1 VKPLPPESFIVSIA
15 DFGFRHSKAIAF
27 VTALLTAL
35 GVWAYTTTP
44 ASIFPNMSFARVDVV
59 VDSGDLPPDQVR
71 LQIAE
76 PLTRAFLGLP
86 AVTRV
91 LASSAQ
97 GNAELLVDFSTDTDP
112 RFDLQY
118 VNQAIAQQRAT
129 LPAAADPQAMIV
141 TPTSEVV
148 IGYALTS
155 RNVSQTV
162 LRELAQRN
170 IVPKF
175 YGIPGLA
182 RMVVMGGPQREYQII
197 LNPAALASHGLDAN
211 DVSKAIADA
220 NLITSLGIREQYYQR
235 NVLVVDSSVKS
246 PDDLAALTIA
256 GANRDPVRLGSLAR
270 ITEGVEPL
278 TSQASY
284 NARHAV
290 IMNFY
295 SLPGADA
302 VKMAKAIKSRVARVS
317 RGLSSDMR
325 IDRAWDQTDLVV
337 ESQRNLRDA
346 ILLGALLAVL
356 VILIF
361 LRDWRMT
368 LVAAIVIPIAMAIAV
383 FFLNRTGETLN
394 LMSVG
399 GLAVAVGLIID
410 DAIVVVENVARHLH
424 EHKEHTPQEAIIA
437 AMRELAAPMIASTLT
452 TVVVFVPL
460 LLLSGI
466 AGFFFRSLAFT
477 LAEALLVSL
486 ALALFV
492 APMISRALVRPHAQR
507 EKTDLLSR
515 ILTRYDPVLRF
526 SLRRRPL
533 IYVCCAGVLALTFLL
548 LSRLPSDFLP
558 QLDEG
563 QLQIDYRMPVGTT
576 LAASDEAATH
586 IERIVLADPAV
597 ASVVRVTGLDPNG
610 FSPIQV
616 REGKL
621 RIRLIPENRRSPYNA
636 VANRLRDKISS
647 AIPSAQLEFTQLL
660 EEVLGDLSGSVQPVM
675 ITISGPDQTTLVQ
688 LATDLTNRL
697 QHVSGLADLFSG
709 VEFDDPTMQVR
720 PFSARLASLGLT
732 RSDFADIV
740 QAQTQGTIAAAVPSQ
755 NLLIPV
761 RVRVDGASDFLSTP
775 GGLTGLPDVASMNAP
790 ALTTDITEL
799 NGQRMITIT
808 GTNDTDLSSVIDGV
822 QRVLA
827 ENPLPPG
834 YSATIG
840 GAYLDQQR
848 SFHEFMIAIGVAV
861 LLVFFIMLAAFRSF
875 RLPLVI
881 LTAIPLALIGVA
893 CALFLTQTPFNVSSF
908 MGLLL
913 LVGIVVKNGILLID
927 VANRRRL
934 EGASIE
940 EALVAAGRTRLRPIV
955 MTTFAAIGG
964 LLPLAFG
971 MGAGSAMEKPLAIA
985 VIGGLSTATAFTLI
999 VIPVLYAG
1007 IAGRRRIA

>member
-1 VKPLPPESFIVSIA
+1 VSLA

-27 VTALLTAL
+27 LVAILTAL
-35 GVWAYTTTP
+35 GVWAYTATP

-71 LQIAE
+71 LQIAQ

-86 AVTRV
+86 SVTRV
-91 LASSAQ
+91 LATSAQ
-97 GNAELLVDFSTDTDP
+97 GSADLLVDFSTDTDP

-118 VNQAIAQQRAT
+118 VNQAIAQQRST
-129 LPAAADPQAMIV
+129 LPAAANPQAMIV

-148 IGYALTS
+148 IAYALVS
-155 RNVSQTV
+155 RDISQTV
-162 LRELAQRN
+162 LRELAQRS
-170 IVPKF
+170 IVPQF

-182 RMVVMGGPQREYQII
+182 RMVVMGGPQREYQVV
-197 LNPAALASHGLDAN
+197 LDPAALASHGLDAD

-220 NLITSLGIREQYYQR
+220 NLIASLGIRQQYYQR

-246 PDDLAALTIA
+246 TDDLAALTIA
-256 GANRDPVRLGSLAR
+256 DANHDPVRLGSIAR
-270 ITEGVEPL
+270 ISEGVEPL

-284 NARHAV
+284 NAQHAV
-290 IMNFY
+290 VMNFY

-302 VKMAKAIKSRVARVS
+302 VKMAQAIRARMERVS
-317 RGLSSDMR
+317 RGLSGEMR
-325 IDRAWDQTDLVV
+325 VERAWDQSDLVV
-337 ESQRNLRDA
+337 QSQRNLRDA

-356 VILIF
+356 VILVF

-368 LVAAIVIPIAMAIAV
+368 LVAALIIPIAMAIAV

-424 EHKEHTPQEAIIA
+424 EHRERTPQEAIIA
-437 AMRELAAPMIASTLT
+437 AMRELTAPMIASTLT

-460 LLLSGI
+460 LLLTGI

-477 LAEALLVSL
+477 LGEALIVSL

-492 APMISRALVRPHAQR
+492 APILSGVLVRPHAER
-507 EKTDLLSR
+507 EKTDFIGRLLA
-515 ILTRYDPVLRF
+515 RYEPVLRF
-526 SLRRRPL
+526 ALRRRAL
-533 IYVCCAGVLALTFLL
+533 VYLCCAGVFALTFVL

-576 LAASDEAATH
+576 LAASDAAATR
-586 IERIVLADPAV
+586 IERVTLADPAV

-621 RIRLIPENRRSPYNA
+621 RVRLKPENERDGYDI
-636 VANRLRDKISS
+636 VADRLREKISS

-660 EEVLGDLSGSVQPVM
+660 EEVLGDLSGSDRPVM
-675 ITISGPDQTTLVQ
+675 ITLSGPDQTTLVQ
-688 LATDLTNRL
+688 LATHLTAKL
-697 QHVSGLADLFSG
+697 QSVPGLADLFSG
-709 VEFDDPTMQVR
+709 VDFDDPTLQVQ
-720 PFSARLASLGLT
+720 PFGARLAALGLSRT
-732 RSDFADIV
+732 DFAGLM
-740 QAQTQGTIAAAVPSQ
+740 QAQTQGTVAATVPSE
-755 NLLIPV
+755 NLLVPV
-761 RVRVDGASDFLSTP
+761 RVRVDGTSDFVSTP
-775 GGLTGLPDVASMNAP
+775 AGLTGLPGIASMNAP
-790 ALTTDITEL
+790 ALTTDISEL
-799 NGQRMITIT
+799 NGQRIVTIS
-808 GTNDTDLSSVIDGV
+808 GSNEADLSGVIAGV
-822 QRVLA
+822 QNVLA
-827 ENPLPPG
+827 KNPLPPG
-834 YSATIG
+834 YSASIG

-848 SFHEFMIAIGVAV
+848 SFREFTIVIAVAV
-861 LLVFFIMLAAFRSF
+861 LLVFFVMLATFRSF
-875 RLPLVI
+875 RIPFVI

-893 CALFLTQTPFNVSSF
+893 LALFVTQTPFNVSSF

-927 VANRRRL
+927 VANRRRAQ
-934 EGASIE
+934 GASVE

-971 MGAGSAMEKPLAIA
+971 LGAGSAMEKPLAVA

-1007 IAGRRRIA
+1007 IAGRRKITDLREIAV